1 MEKAAQEEKAAEEAK
16 AAASHEDSNDGKDA
30 GQKGDGNSMV
40 QNVPTSY
47 KEMFQFNAAVMGYG
61 TSLWMNEVLA
71 QFDNI
76 VENVAN
82 AARLQEEASIL
93 VLRIAKLPSAKINLA
108 EYKSCMLASLR
119 SLLPKDWTTEHE
131 VAWVW

>member
-1 MEKAAQEEKAAEEAK
+1 MRFLKNLQKCTEIKKKLWYTIESPQNSRNAIRKHKAPAAGEKTSTGLLHVIYMQNSRNVTLAKKRAHAAGE
-16 AAASHEDSNDGKDA
+16 G
-30 GQKGDGNSMV
+30 
-40 QNVPTSY
+40 
-47 KEMFQFNAAVMGYG
+47 FG

-93 VLRIAKLPSAKINLA
+93 VLRIAKLTSAKVHNVNLV
-108 EYKSCMLASLR
+108 SCLR
-119 SLLPKDWTTEHE
+119 EM
-131 VAWVW
+131 